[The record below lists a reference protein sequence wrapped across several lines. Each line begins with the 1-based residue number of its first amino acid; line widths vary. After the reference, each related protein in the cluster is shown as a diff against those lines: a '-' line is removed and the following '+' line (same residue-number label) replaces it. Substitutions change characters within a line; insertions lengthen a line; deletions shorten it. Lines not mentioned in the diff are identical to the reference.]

1 MDSTD
6 ARRGQLQRSEGYR
19 EKRERK
25 PTGHRSPLLA
35 RGPLFFLNAPKRQRG
50 RNGAGRLRDGH
61 ADEGGK
67 KKNPVVKRPTYSG
80 PRIASPDSDHGLVRL
95 PESRKVCSSYPQ
107 RNFV

>member
-67 KKNPVVKRPTYSG
+67 KEKPSRETAYVQRTPQCEPRFRPWISTLTG
-80 PRIASPDSDHGLVRL
+80 V
-95 PESRKVCSSYPQ
+95 PQ
-107 RNFV
+107 SL